1 MMNNT
6 HPMTTPVFRREFA
19 LGTWTFT
26 LARSPQRICEK
37 VVDFAVGTR
46 WVFALERI
54 REVPPDGFDSR
65 TPNFSYG
72 RVDDYILSHCGGYW
86 LNYSGEAVTG
96 SLVDAPRWARDPDMT
111 PVHMDLLRAFVA
123 GKASADALREA
134 AKEDPAVTEL
144 MLNTRAFLRGDPEVD
159 EP

>member
-46 WVFALERI
+46 WALLGLATGAAAI
-54 REVPPDGFDSR
+54 AWIVS
-65 TPNFSYG
+65 T
-72 RVDDYILSHCGGYW
+72 GG
-86 LNYSGEAVTG
+86 
-96 SLVDAPRWARDPDMT
+96 
-111 PVHMDLLRAFVA
+111 
-123 GKASADALREA
+123 
-134 AKEDPAVTEL
+134 
-144 MLNTRAFLRGDPEVD
+144 
-159 EP
+159 